1 MHEDETHRGIGS
13 PSLRQVWKTLKEN
26 VSQVN
31 INGAPLFTVPN
42 TGKLG
47 IEPRA
52 DATKPSVYEINKSLY
67 QEGQRMGAVDSIQFA
82 NGVTAEVFTAI
93 AASSHTIFAV
103 PYETASTKWKDALDK
118 SNYEVPTDGP
128 FVIGTEDGHAKYI
141 PTQLVTWIM
150 LKVAT
155 GDRPEDFIMAPIDL
169 YQIAQAQQAGS
180 RTIELPGLVPEN
192 PDKLTTL
199 TLAEN
204 AFQNIFNSVEKHVSM
219 NTQYL
224 KGLYNEDVLPE
235 INRLLQV
242 DNITLDKK
250 EDTDIA
256 STMALGYYRN
266 KKKQTG
272 LGGGPQSAQTAHIH
286 TTAFPNLDELRKKIA
301 EKILPTQDPRRDN
314 DFIEAEK
321 APLRQREELVFAMAQ
336 VLINEPNITTGN
348 LIEKIQAVSSIQN
361 VTDWLR
367 KFGGWMGDPKLDNE
381 AVKLALYQRAVDAA
395 RTISIVE
402 RVFNRGVAPILGRL
416 QFHNPRTFSPE
427 LIFKQVDPYST
438 IFKRTM
444 DTWVRGRLSSACVAA
459 GIEDAIIESFEHHVE
474 RHRLDMRVSEGWTID
489 LRDRT
494 LGEAQKAL
502 NVFLDDAR
510 NLWTTV
516 QTAWENWYVYRSDT
530 KLKLLTEQP
539 FELTQDAIDVI
550 KQLKPTDQQLKEW
563 IAKNNTNEEV
573 LARLS
578 QEQKRRESPRRID
591 IARRRITEGTLASRA
606 LAFGYYQV
614 FGNVYTVENP
624 DGTSEEVKFNKGYN
638 IPGVPGFGIT
648 YEMMGEKHW
657 KIRICPLLSEKA
669 MAETYAGAP
678 IEREKAREN

>member
-1 MHEDETHRGIGS
+1 MQEVYQRGISS
-13 PSLRQVWKTLKEN
+13 PLLRQVEQTLKKN
-26 VSQVN
+26 VLEASRH
-31 INGAPLFTVPN
+31 GAPLYIVPD
-42 TGKLG
+42 TKTLG

-52 DATKPSVYEINKSLY
+52 DAKRLSVYDINNSLY

-82 NGVTAEVFTAI
+82 SGVTAEVFTAI

-103 PYETASTKWKDALDK
+103 PYETASTKWQEALKK

-180 RTIELPGLVPEN
+180 RTIELPGMVPGK
-192 PDKLTTL
+192 PDELTTL
-199 TLAEN
+199 TLAEGV
-204 AFQNIFNSVEKHVSM
+204 FDTIFESVEKHIRM

-224 KGLYNEDVLPE
+224 RRLYNEYVLPE
-235 INRLLQV
+235 MNRLLQV

-286 TTAFPNLDELRKKIA
+286 TTAYPNLDELRKKIA
-301 EKILPTQDPRRDN
+301 EKILPKPDDRREHDLS
-314 DFIEAEK
+314 ETEK
-321 APLRQREELVFAMAQ
+321 MRSKEREELVFIMAQ
-336 VLINEPNITTGN
+336 AIKKNPQITVDQLITEIN
-348 LIEKIQAVSSIQN
+348 AVSSIQN

-367 KFGGWMGDPKLDNE
+367 KYGGWMGNPILDNE
-381 AVKLALYQRAVDAA
+381 AVKLALYQRAVVAA
-395 RTISIVE
+395 RTVSIVE
-402 RVFNRGVAPILGRL
+402 KAFNHGVAPILGKL
-416 QFHNPRTFSPE
+416 QFQDPRTFSPE

-438 IFKRTM
+438 IFKRIM
-444 DTWVRGRLSSACVAA
+444 DTWVRDRLSSACVAA
-459 GIEDAIIESFEHHVE
+459 GIDGAVVDSFEHHVE
-474 RHRLDMRVSEGWTID
+474 RHRLDMRVSEGWTIEVHN
-489 LRDRT
+489 RT
-494 LGEAQKAL
+494 LGQAQKAL
-502 NVFLDDAR
+502 NAFLNDAS
-510 NLWTTV
+510 NLWAKV
-516 QTAWENWYVYRSDT
+516 HDAWKSWCVYRSDT

-539 FELTQDAIDVI
+539 LGLPQDVIDVV
-550 KQLKPTDQQLKEW
+550 KQLQPTDQQLKEW

-578 QEQKRRESPRRID
+578 QEQKRRESPRRVN
-591 IARRRITEGTLASRA
+591 IARRRITEGSLTSRA